1 VNVNL
6 ATAGNLIS
14 EEEALS
20 LIESVIQ
27 QSQAEGVSVSL
38 DAEESALSR
47 FSENQISQ
55 NIAKNRF
62 SLTVTSYFGR
72 RSASASTT
80 ELDREAMQRGLG
92 DSPHERLHQEAIAQ
106 VVRRSEALA
115 RFAPEDP
122 EWVELLSPQTYSE
135 RIPAFDRLTAELS
148 PLARGEMIRQV
159 CSLSQQSGVNGSG
172 TLSTSLSLNAIG
184 NSLGL
189 RCCDRTS
196 EADFSF
202 TARQDNGSSW
212 NRSSGFSIQQL
223 PIEELTVKTIE
234 RAIASR
240 QPREIEPGDYTV
252 ILEPAAMS
260 SLLPWVIWNLD
271 ARAADEGRSFMS
283 RRDESGQPV
292 GNGVG
297 EQLFSPILQVQR
309 NPAHPL
315 LQSGRFFGDGLPNS
329 YLDIVEDGIPQTLSY
344 SRYWAKQQD
353 RQPTGGMYPLVMT
366 GSDRTVADLIANT
379 ERGILVSRAWYVRY
393 VNPRTL
399 EVTGMTR
406 DGTFAIADGQIAY
419 PIKNL
424 RFNQSLPQMLRD
436 LEAVSTPQRCG
447 SSVIPGCKVNHFHF
461 SSITDS
467 V

>member
-1 VNVNL
+1 METVNL
-6 ATAGNLIS
+6 ATPGNLIS

-20 LIESVIQ
+20 LIELVIQ
-27 QSQAEGVSVSL
+27 QSQAEGVFVSL

-55 NIAKNRF
+55 NINKNRF

-80 ELDREAMQRGLG
+80 ELDREA
-92 DSPHERLHQEAIAQ
+92 IAQ
-106 VVRRSEALA
+106 AVKRSEALA

-122 EWVELLSPQTYSE
+122 EWVELLSPQTYE
-135 RIPAFDRLTAELS
+135 QRTPAFDRPTAELS

-159 CSLSQQSGVNGSG
+159 CSLSQQAGVNGSG
-172 TLSTSLSLNAIG
+172 TLSTRLSLNAIG

-189 RCCDRTS
+189 RGCDRTS

-202 TARQDNGSSW
+202 TARLDNGSSW
-212 NRSSGFSIQQL
+212 NKSTAWSVQQL
-223 PIEELTVKTIE
+223 PIQELTEKTIKK
-234 RAIASR
+234 AIASR
-240 QPREIEPGDYTV
+240 HPRDIEPGDYTV
-252 ILEPAAMS
+252 IFEPGAMS
-260 SLLPWVIWNLD
+260 SLLPWVIWNMD

-292 GNGVG
+292 GNKVG
-297 EQLFSPILQVQR
+297 EQLFSPMLQVQR
-309 NPAHPL
+309 NPTHPL
-315 LQSGRFFGDGLPNS
+315 LQSGRFFGNGIANS
-329 YLDIVEDGIPQTLSY
+329 YLDIVKDGIPQTLSY
-344 SRYWAKQQD
+344 SRYWGKEKD

-366 GSDRTVADLIANT
+366 GSDRTVADLISNT

-406 DGTFAIADGQIAY
+406 DGTFAIADGKIAY

-424 RFNQSLPQMLRD
+424 RFNQSLPQMLHN

-447 SSVIPGCKVNHFHF
+447 SSVIPGCKVNNFHF